1 MKANGTLQTVLFYF
15 LLMAASVW
23 DFRKRIIPDS
33 ICILIVLTGLI
44 DFSPVKLLGIF
55 AALPLLIA
63 ALCKPGSI
71 GGGDIKL
78 TAAAGVVLGF
88 WGCMTGLM
96 LGLMASLVFYLI
108 AQAMKRLRR
117 LEPQKASQASLPMG
131 PFLSLGFLVV
141 FVLNTANML
150 LLK

>member
-1 MKANGTLQTVLFYF
+1 MEANGTLQTVLFSF

-33 ICILIVLTGLI
+33 ICILVVLTVLI
-44 DFSPVKLLGIF
+44 DFSPVRLLGVL
-55 AALPLLIA
+55 AALPLFIA
-63 ALCKPGSI
+63 ALCKPDGI

-88 WGCMTGLM
+88 WGCMTGLI
-96 LGLMASLVFYLI
+96 LGLMASLVFYLAAKVI
-108 AQAMKRLRR
+108 RRLRK
-117 LEPQKASQASLPMG
+117 LEPQKAAQASLPMA
-131 PFLSLGFLVV
+131 PFLSLGFLAV
-141 FVLNTANML
+141 FVLNTGNML

>member
-1 MKANGTLQTVLFYF
+1 MEANGTLQMVLFSC

-44 DFSPVKLLGIF
+44 DFGPVKLLGIF

-96 LGLMASLVFYLI
+96 LGLMASLVFYFI
-108 AQAMKRLRR
+108 AQAMKRLRG
-117 LEPQKASQASLPMG
+117 LEPQKASQASLPMA

-141 FVLNTANML
+141 FVLNTGTML